1 MKVTVECVPHGA
13 GTVLYVPMM
22 DGWMCTSRERLHKNR
37 TTAKAKYACPYRAKL
52 PRWTQKECTP
62 GAPHGPIHKQE
73 IGKEI
78 HKPRGLNGS
87 TVALSWIH
95 VAGSKLN
102 NSGHVCCACLVYYTR
117 THQQYSDG
125 HQSCSARGN
134 SSIQKQHMAGGNVW
148 WQPKIV

>member
-1 MKVTVECVPHGA
+1 MCPTCCRHCTVC
-13 GTVLYVPMM
+13 TY
-22 DGWMCTSRERLHKNR
+22 DGWMDVYLQGAVTQEQDNSQD
-37 TTAKAKYACPYRAKL
+37 AKYACLYRAKL
-52 PRWTQKECTP
+52 PRWTQKECSP

-87 TVALSWIH
+87 MVVLSWIH
-95 VAGSKLN
+95 MAGSKLN
-102 NSGHVCCACLVYYTR
+102 NSGHVCCACLVHCTR

-125 HQSCSARGN
+125 HQSRSARGN